1 MSILVDLCH
10 TLNASK
16 IIIIRFTHNNIYLN
30 ISMISSS
37 VLNSGN
43 AQCEWKFCIAT
54 AKNGACYLP
63 FGHGRVS
70 PHLFSINRLK
80 Y

>member
-16 IIIIRFTHNNIYLN
+16 MVIIIFTYNNIHLN
-30 ISMISSS
+30 IFMISST

-43 AQCEWKFCIAT
+43 VQCEWKPSVAQPHSKMAID
-54 AKNGACYLP
+54 
-63 FGHGRVS
+63 GRLLS
-70 PHLFSINRLK
+70 AICR
-80 Y
+80 